1 MTPFRI
7 TKLRGESAM
16 AAKKS
21 AAKKKVKVLAHFDYL
36 INIVTDSAG
45 KKFVQIVGKNGG
57 TIRGKGG
64 EWVRYSRGKDVQ
76 GFKIVCTVLPDN
88 SQNTAEEAWPFQGD
102 EPDPE
107 KWLSSFC
114 RKLIKPE
121 KGAPLLI
128 FKYTISVAN
137 AEPADP
143 AIIIDEM

>member
-1 MTPFRI
+1 
-7 TKLRGESAM
+7 M
-16 AAKKS
+16 AAKKNS
-21 AAKKKVKVLAHFDYL
+21 AKKKPRVLENFKYFIEL
-36 INIVTDSAG
+36 VTDSDG
-45 KKFVQIVGKNGG
+45 NKRVHIVGKNGG

-64 EWVRYSRGKDVQ
+64 EWVRFGCGKGVS
-76 GFKIVCTVLPDN
+76 GFRIGCTVLPDN

-102 EPDPE
+102 KPDPE